1 MRPLELAQSANVN
14 QSADIGEDVRSRRE
28 RLRMTISELAAEAGI
43 SRDTLSDLEVG
54 AKTPQPKTVGKVLDA
69 LARVETEVYG
79 ATGVDVPAATPTTAE
94 QMEIVVEGDLG
105 VRVTVKGPISDRE
118 ALVDSVAKIMR
129 SIRESSPDTTGS

>member
-1 MRPLELAQSANVN
+1 MRPLELAQSPNVN
-14 QSADIGEDVRSRRE
+14 QSADIGAEVKARRE

-69 LARVETEVYG
+69 LARVETEAYG
-79 ATGVDVPAATPTTAE
+79 ATGVDVPAPTTAE
-94 QMEIVVEGDLG
+94 QREIVVEGDLG
-105 VRVTVKGPISDRE
+105 VRVTVKGPISDRDG
-118 ALVDSVAKIMR
+118 LVDSVAKIMR